1 MCAETVTSRGTE
13 PNGAAGTQV
22 LEHRTV
28 TPTQRC
34 IGLTQFTVPVLKP
47 PGVPVPA
54 RWRGAE
60 ADAKAGIAPEPP
72 CPCLVVSCVW
82 LGPSLTRTD
91 CSAMLMLATQA

>member
-22 LEHRTV
+22 LEHRIV

-34 IGLTQFTVPVLKP
+34 IGPTQFTVPALKP

-54 RWRGAE
+54 TAR
-60 ADAKAGIAPEPP
+60 
-72 CPCLVVSCVW
+72 
-82 LGPSLTRTD
+82 
-91 CSAMLMLATQA
+91 